1 MFQIFYSIGIP
12 FERYSKDN
20 GIFTGRWP
28 HAYETTAI
36 AKAGSAMRLIRRC
49 FVIVEGEVRLAGRW
63 IHADRVADQN
73 FALAA
78 LAQLGTFWLI
88 LAIQLYRIE
97 HTRWFKV
104 HKLGSESFS
113 LDPDDS
119 VLRLVSFFSFFRSR
133 WKGSKGRC
141 VEETMCFEILKI
153 TRI

>member
-88 LAIQLYRIE
+88 LAIQLHRI
-97 HTRWFKV
+97 HV
-104 HKLGSESFS
+104 GSKCISSDLNLFHSILTIRFYDSF
-113 LDPDDS
+113 P
-119 VLRLVSFFSFFRSR
+119 FFSFFRSR